1 MLAVAFALGAALS
14 WGVCD
19 YIAALKARA
28 FHVLG
33 VVAVSQAFGF
43 VFVAVLIAA
52 ARPEL
57 PGGREIAFAVSA
69 GLIGTVG
76 ISCLYRGMAIGAMG
90 IVAPIAAT
98 GAAIPVAV
106 GLARGERPG
115 VLQAAGIAVALVG
128 VVLAA
133 REPGAGEELGRAR
146 LAAGVGLALVAAVF
160 GGLFITF
167 MAEAAQG
174 GSLYAVLF
182 ARLSTL
188 AVCAVGLATLRP
200 VLPSGRRELGLL
212 AVVGLLDAGGVVL
225 YAEAA
230 TEGLISVVA
239 VLASLYPVAT
249 IVLAAALLGE
259 RIGAVQRSGA
269 ALALGG
275 AAFIAAG

>member
-1 MLAVAFALGAALS
+1 MLAVALALGAALS

-19 YIAALKARA
+19 YIAALKSRT

-33 VVAVSQAFGF
+33 VVALSQAFGL
-43 VFVAVLIAA
+43 VLVVVLIAA
-52 ARPEL
+52 TRPDL
-57 PGGREIAFAVSA
+57 PGGREIAFAVSG
-69 GLIGTVG
+69 GLIGTFG
-76 ISCLYRGMAIGAMG
+76 LACLYRGMAIGAMG
-90 IVAPIAAT
+90 VVAPIAAT
-98 GAAIPVAV
+98 AAALPVAV

-115 VLQAAGIAVALVG
+115 VLQGAGIAVALVG

-133 REPGAGEELGRAR
+133 REPTAGEELGRAR
-146 LAAGVGLALVAAVF
+146 LAAGVGFALVAAVL
-160 GGLFITF
+160 GGVFITF
-167 MAEAAQG
+167 MGEAAQG
-174 GSLYAVLF
+174 GSLYAVFF
-182 ARLSTL
+182 ARVSTL
-188 AVCAVGLATLRP
+188 AVCAVGLSALRP
-200 VLPSGRRELGLL
+200 VLPLGRRELGLL

-225 YAEAA
+225 FAEAA

-259 RIGAVQRSGA
+259 RIGAVQRTGA